1 MALVELGD
9 DNSEED
15 GNGKSQQYGKDEE
28 SEECIDKTPSQ
39 PSPGT
44 GSWTSGKK
52 LAVKTLLAFF
62 IPWMLHL
69 IFAVIIY
76 HIEEPHEQKL
86 ALEYEKKKA
95 DLMILFDK
103 CTNKNASE
111 ESECVMFRESWFN
124 MTLNLAQEDPGVIY

>member
-1 MALVELGD
+1 M
-9 DNSEED
+9 
-15 GNGKSQQYGKDEE
+15 
-28 SEECIDKTPSQ
+28 
-39 PSPGT
+39 
-44 GSWTSGKK
+44 
-52 LAVKTLLAFF
+52 
-62 IPWMLHL
+62 MHL

-111 ESECVMFRESWFN
+111 ESECVMFMESWFN
-124 MTLNLAQEDPGVIY
+124 MTLQLAQEDPGVKY

>member
-1 MALVELGD
+1 MALVEL
-9 DNSEED
+9 DNLEED
-15 GNGKSQQYGKDEE
+15 GNGKSQQYGKDKEREE
-28 SEECIDKTPSQ
+28 HIYETPTQ
-39 PSPGT
+39 PSPET

-52 LAVKTLLAFF
+52 LAVKTLFAFV
-62 IPWMLHL
+62 IPWALHL

-86 ALEYEKKKA
+86 ASEYEKKKA

-124 MTLNLAQEDPGVIY
+124 MTLNLAQEDPGVKYYI